1 MRAQTSFFRYS
12 ISGLFF
18 LSTIAYTAAIAQP
31 KQLNNC
37 DGVYEFYGNP
47 SPASNRGSGLKIL
60 FYIGER
66 ENILQCFKNS
76 RMAIGKPLREQ
87 LSSRKY
93 SKIDEQL
100 LRSTAMQ
107 LELKDPYLANG
118 GI

>member
-1 MRAQTSFFRYS
+1 M
-12 ISGLFF
+12 
-18 LSTIAYTAAIAQP
+18 
-31 KQLNNC
+31 
-37 DGVYEFYGNP
+37 VYMNFTEIHLL
-47 SPASNRGSGLKIL
+47 PATEALVLKSSNRGSGLKIL

-76 RMAIGKPLREQ
+76 RMAIGKPLHEQ

>member
-1 MRAQTSFFRYS
+1 IF
-12 ISGLFF
+12 
-18 LSTIAYTAAIAQP
+18 
-31 KQLNNC
+31 
-37 DGVYEFYGNP
+37 
-47 SPASNRGSGLKIL
+47 

-76 RMAIGKPLREQ
+76 RMAIGKPLQEQ
-87 LSSRKY
+87 LSSGKY